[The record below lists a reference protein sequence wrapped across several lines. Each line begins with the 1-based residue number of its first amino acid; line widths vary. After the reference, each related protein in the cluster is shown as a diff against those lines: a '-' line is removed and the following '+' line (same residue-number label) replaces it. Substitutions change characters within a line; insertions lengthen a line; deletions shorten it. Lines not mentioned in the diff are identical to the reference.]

1 MKKEMTLYLKSRYQ
15 SSRVSQL
22 LDVAC
27 FVDPRFKSMPFLN
40 EEEVRILHEH
50 IIDKLLLYVDLQAD
64 EGGEEGEKP
73 LTKKPRTGLGKLLCN
88 IYSKQSIEKPTSSQS
103 QIA

>member
-1 MKKEMTLYLKSRYQ
+1 MKKEMTLNLKSRYQ

-40 EEEVRILHEH
+40 EEEVRSLHEH

-64 EGGEEGEKP
+64 EGDGEWEEP
-73 LTKKPRTGLGKLLCN
+73 QTKKPKTGLGKLLCN
-88 IYSKQSIEKPTSSQS
+88 MYSKQSI
-103 QIA
+103 